1 MTLLIRPIEPDDVD
15 AAVRVILGGSN
26 APEHEDPR
34 EKASYW
40 AAVEETRVRR
50 GDVLVAEL
58 DGEVVGVCQVLIF
71 QHFQHTGGWCCE
83 VESVHVRN
91 DMRSQGIGAALMGA
105 AEGLAVERGCY
116 RVQLTSN
123 TKREDAHRFYRRL
136 GYSQSHQGFKKLLD
150 AE

>member
-1 MTLLIRPIEPDDVD
+1 
-15 AAVRVILGGSN
+15 
-26 APEHEDPR
+26 
-34 EKASYW
+34 
-40 AAVEETRVRR
+40 
-50 GDVLVAEL
+50 
-58 DGEVVGVCQVLIF
+58 
-71 QHFQHTGGWCCE
+71 
-83 VESVHVRN
+83 VHVRN

>member
-1 MTLLIRPIEPDDVD
+1 MA

-34 EKASYW
+34 ETAAYW
-40 AAVEETRVRR
+40 AAVEETRERR
-50 GDVLVAEL
+50 GDVLVAEV
-58 DGEVVGVCQVLIF
+58 DGEVAGVCQVLIL

-83 VESVHVRN
+83 VESVHVR
-91 DMRSQGIGAALMGA
+91 DDVRSRGIGAALMAA
-105 AEGLAVERGCY
+105 AEALAIERGCY

-150 AE
+150 AQ